1 VTLSL
6 HLLGGLMLKTIV
18 LLMLSTFALSSG
30 ASGCHAKRNAAL
42 PTQTPNQETS
52 TSAIKVLAEGFHS
65 SVTHPFV
72 AVVRDPE
79 TYTELLK
86 LDANLPKLDSVFF
99 RSNAV
104 VAAFLG
110 ERNTGGY
117 GVEVVQSAVGVR
129 VLEKK
134 PAKGV
139 MVPQMITSPFKVIA
153 LEGVS
158 NSPVWLAL
166 DDTWRKSLPLYRITS
181 GRFSM
186 SGGFAGA
193 SEKFGLQGAI
203 RVIREGDV
211 ATFEFRLAGGEGM
224 KKRALNEYATGSV
237 AGDGT
242 ITLNKMSADSLIN
255 KPNSGLKATGALSR
269 KDNKLSLTFISLPL
283 MIADGYTGQGKIEAD
298 LETPLIKDK
307 PIYE

>member
-1 VTLSL
+1 
-6 HLLGGLMLKTIV
+6 
-18 LLMLSTFALSSG
+18 
-30 ASGCHAKRNAAL
+30 
-42 PTQTPNQETS
+42 TPNQETS

-86 LDANLPKLDSVFF
+86 LDANLPKLDSVVF
-99 RSNAV
+99 RSNAL
-104 VAAFLG
+104 VAAFLE
-110 ERNTGGY
+110 ERNTGG
-117 GVEVVQSAVGVR
+117 
-129 VLEKK
+129 
-134 PAKGV
+134 
-139 MVPQMITSPFKVIA
+139 
-153 LEGVS
+153 
-158 NSPVWLAL
+158 
-166 DDTWRKSLPLYRITS
+166 
-181 GRFSM
+181 
-186 SGGFAGA
+186 SGG
-193 SEKFGLQGAI
+193 ERLQAAI

-224 KKRALNEYATGSV
+224 KKRALNEYATGTV

-269 KDNKLSLTFISLPL
+269 KDNKLSFTFISLPL

-298 LETPLIKDK
+298 LETPLIKEK
-307 PIYE
+307 P